1 MYPDVKGREILRG
14 AAPMI
19 MDAAPL
25 KMSLPFTSGCM
36 SSSKQ
41 AQWARPWS
49 AATLSKLQKD
59 GRQDLL

>member
-1 MYPDVKGREILRG
+1 
-14 AAPMI
+14 MI